1 MGVCPQFDILY
12 DDLTVEEHLEL
23 FGVFKGCNRDAM
35 QEDIKKLILELGLL
49 EKQEVLYQ
57 ML

>member
-49 EKQEVLYQ
+49 EKTN
-57 ML
+57 